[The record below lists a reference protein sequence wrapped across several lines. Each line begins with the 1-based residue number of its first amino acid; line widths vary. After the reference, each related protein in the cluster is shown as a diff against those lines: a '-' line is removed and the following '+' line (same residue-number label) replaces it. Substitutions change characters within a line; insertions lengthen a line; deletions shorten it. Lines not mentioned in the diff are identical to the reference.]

1 MITFL
6 CCKYINKATTSRNKV
21 LTEQVRKLTSQTD
34 LQAQLLKEKDKAIE
48 VRNEKGRER
57 GHILKKDK
65 C

>member
-1 MITFL
+1 
-6 CCKYINKATTSRNKV
+6 